1 MASVVRIDGSPW
13 SASEAGWREAREEV
27 TRRVDRW
34 QRRRE
39 LETVLWPAAA
49 LALALASMAL
59 MLSGRAA
66 APGLAAL
73 ALGVVAWRVVATW
86 GRR

>member
-1 MASVVRIDGSPW
+1 MASVVRIDGRPW
-13 SASEAGWREAREEV
+13 SASEDGWREAREEV

-34 QRRRE
+34 QRRRA

-49 LALALASMAL
+49 LVLALAAMAL

-66 APGLAAL
+66 APGLAAVS
-73 ALGVVAWRVVATW
+73 LGLVAWRVVATW